1 MIPVVS
7 LSKLTDKDMLSENIA
22 TVRRE
27 IEEIKRLFLETRL
40 DMKEIFDLQH
50 KLRAAEILLENLE
63 GLKAIVSIN
72 SLQVK
77 KNVMTKIE
85 RRKLHGK

>member
-1 MIPVVS
+1 MIA
-7 LSKLTDKDMLSENIA
+7 KDMLSENIA

-40 DMKEIFDLQH
+40 DMKEIFDLQQ

-63 GLKAIVSIN
+63 GLKPIVSIN